1 MNRGE
6 ITDTE
11 MNNILDGIVDSL
23 FSLFATLGKSCTIFI
38 YMCIISRCKLFNAG
52 TVPVIRS
59 PKGNAAEMVAEKLD
73 KKLRESL
80 RDTRSGLFTSDLTQ
94 SFGYVCFI
102 AKHAARIAVT
112 IYFLNF

>member
-1 MNRGE
+1 M
-6 ITDTE
+6 
-11 MNNILDGIVDSL
+11 SW
-23 FSLFATLGKSCTIFI
+23 
-38 YMCIISRCKLFNAG
+38 CKLFHAG

-94 SFGYVCFI
+94 SFG
-102 AKHAARIAVT
+102 
-112 IYFLNF
+112 